1 MPQEA
6 INTGQRKTTY
16 RSLLS
21 DPRLLTLLSVSY
33 VGMFNGT
40 VVSPVI
46 PSLAAAFGVSDAQI
60 GLVMS
65 VYTLPGIG
73 FVLIL
78 GVISDIYGRRPA
90 LLASLFILG
99 SAGTA
104 IALVNSFTAVL
115 ALRVV
120 QGLGG
125 AIIMPLVATI
135 IGDTYQGID
144 SSTAHGLRA
153 SVNGMSMLAMP
164 VIVGYLV
171 DISWRFAFYLYGIV
185 FLVFVLAYVY
195 IGDYDQGT
203 PRTSSLVSEVRTYTR
218 SIATE
223 FRTGTNSTLVIG
235 GFVRGFTIFTVLT
248 FVPLF
253 AARTLVATP
262 TAIGLIIAMRGIARI
277 LVAPFTGTVLSKVNH
292 RTAMTGSLVISAAAA
307 IAIPFS
313 PNLVWLGLLFGL
325 YSAGD
330 SLFFPA
336 QQDALTTVASDQ
348 HRAGLVSSASF
359 LRKVGATISP
369 VLLGLLLAVGGYV
382 PVFATA
388 AALLLGYGV
397 LLLIYL
403 SVTQT

>member
-1 MPQEA
+1 MSEVA
-6 INTGQRKTTY
+6 ADTGQRETY
-16 RSLLS
+16 RTLLS

-46 PSLAAAFGVSDAQI
+46 PSLAAEFGVSDAQI

-78 GVISDIYGRRPA
+78 GVISDIYGRRPT
-90 LLASLFILG
+90 LLASLFVLG

-104 IALVNSFTAVL
+104 IALVDSFTAVL
-115 ALRVV
+115 VLRII

-135 IGDTYQGID
+135 IGDIYQGVN

-153 SVNGMSMLAMP
+153 SVNGVSMLAMP

-185 FLVFVLAYVY
+185 FLTSLLVYVY
-195 IGDYDQGT
+195 IGDPARG
-203 PRTSSLVSEVRTYTR
+203 TSSNESLGAEVQTYTR
-218 SIATE
+218 SIAAE
-223 FRTGTNSTLVIG
+223 MRSGTNSVLVIG

-253 AARTLVATP
+253 AARTHVATP
-262 TAIGLIIAMRGIARI
+262 TAVGLIIAMRGVARI
-277 LVAPFTGTVLSKVNH
+277 LVAPLTGTILSKMTH
-292 RTAMTGSLVISAAAA
+292 GTAMMGSLLISAAAA
-307 IAIPFS
+307 LAIPFS

-369 VLLGLLLAVGGYV
+369 VLLGLLLAAGGYV

-388 AALLLGYGV
+388 AALLLGYGG
-397 LLLIYL
+397 LLLVYL
-403 SVTQT
+403 SVEQT